1 MFTRIVVGAAETD
14 AARKAIDTAIDL
26 ARLARAEV
34 HFVLAFDP
42 YRDKIDPETLPGSAQ
57 ASAFLEKLA
66 ASTSDLTS
74 RIHPV
79 AGDPAEVILE
89 VARDVDADLI
99 VVGNKGMQGASR
111 VLGSV
116 TNTISH
122 HAPCSVLIVSTT

>member
-1 MFTRIVVGAAETD
+1 MFDRIVVGAAETD
-14 AARKAIDTAIDL
+14 AARKAIEAAVEL
-26 ARLARAEV
+26 ARLAGAEV

-42 YRDKIDPETLPGSAQ
+42 YKDRIDPETRPGSAH
-57 ASAFLEKLA
+57 ADAFLESLA
-66 ASTSDLTS
+66 ASAADLTT
-74 RIHPV
+74 RTHPV
-79 AGDPAEVILE
+79 AGDPADVIIG

-99 VVGNKGMQGASR
+99 VVGNKGMQGAGR

>member
-1 MFTRIVVGAAETD
+1 MFDRIVVGAAEST
-14 AARKAIDTAIDL
+14 AARKAIDAAIDL
-26 ARLARAEV
+26 ARVAGAEL

-42 YRDKIDPETLPGSAQ
+42 YKDRIDPETRPGSAH
-57 ASAFLEKLA
+57 ANEFLEALA
-66 ASTSDLTS
+66 TSTADLTT
-74 RIHPV
+74 RTHPV
-79 AGDPAEVILE
+79 AGDPADAILE

-99 VVGNKGMQGASR
+99 VVGNKGMQGAAR